1 MDNTKC
7 NEWKLNKNINPVT
20 KRKIKT
26 QGAIYKN
33 LEKICNNENNDYLC
47 NEWKLNKNINPVT
60 KRKIKKEGSIY
71 KNLENLCKDKKSSI
85 LSNPSLIDSSI
96 SYSVISSKN
105 KLLKEQII
113 NIIEVRRKKNLLII
127 NKFLNE
133 NFNIESDN
141 NCLSIKHNDIYINN
155 IIKLN
160 NIIGMGAYGIV
171 YLLNYNNKYDNKI
184 INYVIKLTI
193 MHRNENLHEIRIL
206 EYLTKYALDYE
217 FPHFPMTYDILHCD
231 RNNLNKLLKYKIED
245 ISYEVFQQLKKKNG
259 DLLFIINEYVD
270 GGDLKNYNR
279 EINRIFNYDYI
290 KKKFLNAISQILIS
304 MMFYHKIVNSSH
316 GDIHQH
322 NVLNHLTIPGGYFHY
337 KLYDKDYYIENIGY
351 IWIIW
356 DFGLSVPFDNSYDV
370 NKMREQELS
379 RHIFNYLKHKKE
391 MSDLTFYLGSKL
403 DKYDYL
409 YDENNKR
416 HIIKRNNI
424 LFDLK
429 FFCNMSDDYCI
440 YQYYIDYNNFSKYK
454 FINDLVN
461 TINTDVVY
469 KCLKM
474 NLTSYD
480 LPIMQKL
487 IINWMV
493 KMDLLLTKIPPNSNI
508 INKDKPYIL

>member
-1 MDNTKC
+1 M
-7 NEWKLNKNINPVT
+7 
-20 KRKIKT
+20 
-26 QGAIYKN
+26 
-33 LEKICNNENNDYLC
+33 
-47 NEWKLNKNINPVT
+47 
-60 KRKIKKEGSIY
+60 
-71 KNLENLCKDKKSSI
+71 
-85 LSNPSLIDSSI
+85 
-96 SYSVISSKN
+96 
-105 KLLKEQII
+105 
-113 NIIEVRRKKNLLII
+113 
-127 NKFLNE
+127 
-133 NFNIESDN
+133 
-141 NCLSIKHNDIYINN
+141 
-155 IIKLN
+155 N